1 MNDVSNF
8 LKCLTSELDYNQLI
22 QQQQLNIP
30 FLLDMSLS
38 FKSLLLE
45 KTMVIEKSK
54 NKPKR
59 FESRVIDNAN
69 EIPFLF
75 LYKTGDD
82 LRKDHVILQAITL
95 IKQVS
100 LK

>member
-1 MNDVSNF
+1 
-8 LKCLTSELDYNQLI
+8 
-22 QQQQLNIP
+22 
-30 FLLDMSLS
+30 
-38 FKSLLLE
+38 
-45 KTMVIEKSK
+45 MVIEKSK